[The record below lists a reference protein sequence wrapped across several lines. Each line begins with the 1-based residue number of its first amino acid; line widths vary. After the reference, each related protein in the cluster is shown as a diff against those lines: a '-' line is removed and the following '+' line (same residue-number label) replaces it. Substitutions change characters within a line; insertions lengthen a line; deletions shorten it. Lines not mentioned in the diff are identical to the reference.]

1 MQVRE
6 ANIALV
12 VSTAIMVLGAWI
24 TGWSASDGEAQAIF
38 VCAFAVG
45 AVTLV
50 SLLYRSSRRREAE
63 RLRR

>member
-6 ANIALV
+6 GNIAIV

-38 VCAFAVG
+38 ACAFAVG

-50 SLLYRSSRRREAE
+50 WLQCRSSRRRQAD